1 MDNTHK
7 KKRRKYAKY
16 LFLDNIC
23 FSKLSVFLEL
33 RTQKTVCF
41 LEQIMSNDKY
51 LCIFLCQIE
60 PIVYL
65 AANMK
70 RN

>member
-16 LFLDNIC
+16 LF
-23 FSKLSVFLEL
+23 FLEL

-60 PIVYL
+60 SIVYL

-70 RN
+70 RNSC